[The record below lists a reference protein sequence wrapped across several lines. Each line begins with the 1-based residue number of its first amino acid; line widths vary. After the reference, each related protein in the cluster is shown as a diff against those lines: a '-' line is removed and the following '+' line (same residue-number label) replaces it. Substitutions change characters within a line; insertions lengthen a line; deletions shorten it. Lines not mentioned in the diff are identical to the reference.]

1 MVYTILGI
9 TLARTK
15 EDLKHREP
23 RPTPTLVRIEGA
35 VMLALSILL
44 YGLEGESWLLFVVLF
59 LVPDLSML
67 GYLGGPRIGAV
78 SYNLFHTHAP
88 PGMLA
93 AFGLLAGSSLLVSM
107 ALVWFSHIGF
117 DRMVGFGVK
126 YPTGFGTPSTSALTL
141 TVVAAK

>member
-1 MVYTILGI
+1 MK
-9 TLARTK
+9 LA
-15 EDLKHREP
+15 LP
-23 RPTPTLVRIEGA
+23 PTLVRIEGA

-93 AFGLLAGSSLLVSM
+93 AFGLLAGSSLLVSV

-117 DRMVGFGVK
+117 DRMVGFGLK
-126 YPTGFGTPSTSALTL
+126 YPTDFRTPSTNALTL
-141 TVVAAK
+141 TIVAVKTSLTLRRTVGSPSLESGQT

>member
-1 MVYTILGI
+1 MNL
-9 TLARTK
+9 TL
-15 EDLKHREP
+15 P
-23 RPTPTLVRIEGA
+23 PTLVRIEGA

-59 LVPDLSML
+59 LVPDLSIL

-93 AFGLLAGSSLLVSM
+93 AFGLLAGSSLLVSV

-117 DRMVGFGVK
+117 DRMVGFGLK
-126 YPTGFGTPSTSALTL
+126 YPTDFRTPSTNALTL
-141 TVVAAK
+141 TIVAVKTSFASLTVGSPSLESGQT

>member
-1 MVYTILGI
+1 MN
-9 TLARTK
+9 LA
-15 EDLKHREP
+15 LP
-23 RPTPTLVRIEGA
+23 LTLVEDRRSRHAGPEHP
-35 VMLALSILL
+35 ALRPR
-44 YGLEGESWLLFVVLF
+44 GESWLLFVVLF

-93 AFGLLAGSSLLVSM
+93 AFGLLAGSSLLVSV

-117 DRMVGFGVK
+117 DRMVGFGLK
-126 YPTGFGTPSTSALTL
+126 YPTEFGTPSTNVLTL
-141 TVVAAK
+141 TVVAIR